1 MKLNLRQIEV
11 FRAIML
17 SGSIS
22 GASKLL
28 FVSQPAVSRLIA
40 YTEQRLGFALFDRIK
55 GRLYP
60 TPEARRLFT
69 EVSSLYQS
77 VQRVNEVAESLAEN
91 REGQLNI
98 ACSPS
103 LGQSLL
109 PAAVAKFCQRFP
121 NVRIVLHTL
130 IPNVLQQSLLT
141 QRVELG
147 VAYMPPEHPSIK
159 TVSLFPNRLVAVL
172 PIGHRLAGLRQIDV
186 SDLKSEPLIG
196 YSPEIPLAMLVRELF
211 GESEED
217 QPVSR
222 IEVQQAHVAC
232 AMVQAGAGVAV
243 VDEMTVRGPI
253 WTKVVS
259 MPLIE
264 SIDAPIKLMH
274 LELNSLSRL
283 AKEFI
288 HVLKS
293 LKAYQ

>member
-40 YTEQRLGFALFDRIK
+40 YTEQRLGFVLFDRIK

-60 TPEARRLFT
+60 TPEAHRLFA
-69 EVSSLYQS
+69 EVTSLYQS
-77 VQRVNEVAESLAEN
+77 VQRVNDMAESLAEN
-91 REGQLNI
+91 REGQLVI

-109 PAAVAKFCQRFP
+109 PLAVAQFGQRFP

-130 IPNVLQQSLLT
+130 IPNVLEQALLAH
-141 QRVELG
+141 RVELG
-147 VAYMPPEHPSIK
+147 VAYTPREHPSI
-159 TVSLFPNRLVAVL
+159 TALPLIDNRLVAVL
-172 PIGHRLAGLRQIDV
+172 PIGHRLAGLRQIDI
-186 SDLKSEPLIG
+186 SDLKKEPLIG
-196 YSPEIPLAMLVRELF
+196 YSPELPLAMLMGQLF
-211 GESEED
+211 GDSEED
-217 QPVSR
+217 QPATR

-232 AMVQAGAGVAV
+232 AMVQAGAGVAL
-243 VDEMTVRGPI
+243 VDEMTVKGPT
-253 WTKVVS
+253 WTKVVAT
-259 MPLIE
+259 PLIE
-264 SIDAPIKLMH
+264 SVEAPIKLLY
-274 LELNSLSRL
+274 LELNPMSRL

-288 HVLKS
+288 NVLQS
-293 LKAYQ
+293 LKL